1 MVVSHNRNRRVRLA
15 LKRELR
21 LKDQELKGM
30 KSKRVPKQE
39 YINPR
44 VILPK
49 RISQEEVFYLTLVI
63 DYANRKVEFLA
74 YKTNLNSIPWPD
86 IALVTKTPFKRRIPL
101 SEIKRT
107 RRKFLTLSVPKKGW
121 LTSNEIEKVELLKRL
136 YPRLMTPDFDSKP
149 IQTNDTKTTKRQTKK
164 AKKSPPL
171 APTKGLFF

>member
-74 YKTNLNSIPWPD
+74 HKTNLNSIPWPD
-86 IALVTKTPFKRRIPL
+86 IALVTKTPFNRRIPL

-107 RRKFLTLSVPKKGW
+107 RRKFFTLSVPKKDW
-121 LTSNEIEKVELLKRL
+121 LTTDKEGKLELLKRL

-149 IQTNDTKTTKRQTKK
+149 IQTNDTKTTKKQ
-164 AKKSPPL
+164 AKKVKKRHSPH
-171 APTKGLFF
+171 

>member
-74 YKTNLNSIPWPD
+74 CKTNLNSIPLARYCFSYQN
-86 IALVTKTPFKRRIPL
+86 AL
-101 SEIKRT
+101 
-107 RRKFLTLSVPKKGW
+107 
-121 LTSNEIEKVELLKRL
+121 
-136 YPRLMTPDFDSKP
+136 
-149 IQTNDTKTTKRQTKK
+149 
-164 AKKSPPL
+164 
-171 APTKGLFF
+171 